1 MSTRPQH
8 IREFVETMYGPI
20 VFIGYFGLIY
30 LISSVLCA
38 LAADPTPPLAVS
50 ATTAAWVIGALTVTA
65 LLALAFLG
73 STAARR
79 LADPGPE
86 RDEEDVF
93 LTYVTLCLTLLSV
106 VGVIWTA
113 ATSVALPL
121 CS

>member
-1 MSTRPQH
+1 MSTRTQH

-50 ATTAAWVIGALTVTA
+50 ATTVAWVIGALTVTA

-86 RDEEDVF
+86 GDEEDVF
-93 LTYVTLCLTLLSV
+93 LTYVSLCLTLLSV

>member
-1 MSTRPQH
+1 MSTRTQH

-38 LAADPTPPLAVS
+38 LAADPVPPLAVS
-50 ATTAAWVIGALTVTA
+50 VTTGAWAIGALTVTA

-73 STAARR
+73 SAAARQ
-79 LADPGPE
+79 LANPRPE
-86 RDEEDVF
+86 GDDEDVF
-93 LTYVTLCLTLLSV
+93 LAYVTLCLTLLSA
-106 VGVIWTA
+106 VGTIWTA
-113 ATSVALPL
+113 ATFVALPL

>member
-1 MSTRPQH
+1 MSTRTQH

-20 VFIGYFGLIY
+20 VYIGYFGLTY
-30 LISSVLCA
+30 LISSVMCA
-38 LAADPTPPLAVS
+38 LAADPTSPIAIS
-50 ATTAAWVIGALTVTA
+50 ATALAWAIGALTVTA

-73 STAARR
+73 SAAARQ

-86 RDEEDVF
+86 GDDEDVF
-93 LTYVTLCLTLLSV
+93 LAYVTLCLTLLSA
-106 VGVIWTA
+106 VGTIWTA